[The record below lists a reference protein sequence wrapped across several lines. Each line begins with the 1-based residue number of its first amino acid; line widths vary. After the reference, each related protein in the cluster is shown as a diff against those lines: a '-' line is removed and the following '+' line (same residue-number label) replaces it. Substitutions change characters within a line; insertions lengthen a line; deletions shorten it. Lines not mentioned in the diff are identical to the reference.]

1 MAVIGTNTAA
11 RVRFMYAGT
20 GLNPLN
26 IGGINPGVTAS
37 QLTQFAAALQQV
49 QAAPAI
55 DAILTRETDLV
66 SA

>member
-1 MAVIGTNTAA
+1 MAVISTNTAA

-26 IGGINPGVTAS
+26 IVGINPGVTAS
-37 QLTQFAAALQQV
+37 QLTQFADALRHV